1 MTPHHRPQFS
11 APEVVALTQELYGLT
26 VSAQPLPSERD
37 QNFHLQSQ
45 SGQFVLKIAN
55 GAEDQSVLDLQN
67 KALAHLGRYAG
78 ELPWSAVCPTNM
90 GEAIA
95 IVNGANGIDHY
106 VRLLT
111 YLPGKPL
118 SLAKPHSPELLQKV
132 GRFLGQMDQALLDFA
147 HPAAHRELK
156 WDLRHAREVVSA
168 YQGYIADPARRRLI
182 DHFLARFEQHVAPQL
197 SELRMSII
205 QNDGNDYNLLVELD
219 GSTHQIAGIIDF
231 GDMLHTYTICEL
243 AIATAYVMLDKAN
256 PLAAAAAVVGGYHQA
271 LPLTEP
277 ELAVLYDLICLRLC
291 MSVAI
296 SAHQQQREPDNV
308 YLSISQKPAWA
319 LLERLRE
326 INPRLAHY
334 VFRET
339 CYLPPCPNTAP
350 VVQWLETHR
359 DQIGPLVEP
368 DLKKAYSF
376 DLSVGSLELAELLDR
391 SDMAALT
398 QLLFGK
404 MAAAGVEVGLGRY
417 NEARPIYTTEAFTT
431 GDNELAETRTVHLG
445 VDLFLPVGSPVFAP
459 LDGKIHS
466 FQNNAAPFDYGPT
479 IIIEHEFDQ
488 VRFYTLYGHLSA
500 DLLVGLVNGQSVR
513 RGERIGTIGDQ
524 AINGGWPPHLHFQI
538 ITDLLDYSGNFPGVA
553 RSSQRAV
560 WLSLSPDL
568 DIMLGVSQEESPT
581 DGLSRRDIL
590 DRRQKHLG
598 RSLSVSYRNPLKIV
612 RGWRQYLYDETGRAY
627 LDAVNNVPHV
637 GHCHPHVVKAAQQ
650 QIAILNTNTRY
661 LHDSLVTYAERLCA
675 TMPEP
680 LSVCFFV
687 CTGSEANDLAL
698 RLARTHTGRIDVITV
713 DGAYHGNLTS
723 LVEISPYKFD
733 GPGGRGAPPHVH
745 KVVMPDPYRGP
756 YRASDAD
763 AAEMYAQHVKVAA
776 EQARQRGAGIA
787 AFICESVL
795 GCGGQVVLPDGY
807 LAAAYEHVRA
817 AGGVCIA
824 DEVQV
829 GFGRVGTHFWG
840 FETQGV
846 VPDVVTLGKP
856 IGNGHPMAAVI
867 TTPEIAESFANGME
881 YFNTFGGN
889 PVSCATGLAVLD
901 VIEAEHLQE
910 NALKVGRRLLAGLEQ
925 LGPKHRLIGDVRGL
939 GLFVGIELILDHET
953 LAPAAAEASYIAN
966 RMREEGILISTDGP
980 LHNVLK
986 IKPPLVFSA
995 ANADLLVSTLDK
1007 ILEED
1012 FCTK

>member
-1 MTPHHRPQFS
+1 MTPHQRPHFS
-11 APEVVALTQELYGLT
+11 APEIVALTQELYGLT
-26 VSAQPLPSERD
+26 VSAQSLPSERD
-37 QNFHLQSQ
+37 QNFHLQSPA
-45 SGQFVLKIAN
+45 GQFVLKIAN
-55 GAEDQSVLDLQN
+55 GAEDKSVLDLQN
-67 KALAHLGRYAG
+67 KALAHLGRNA
-78 ELPWSAVCPTNM
+78 ENLPWSVVCPTQA
-90 GEAIA
+90 GEEIA
-95 IVNGANGIDHY
+95 VVSGADGIDHY

-118 SLAKPHSPELLQKV
+118 GLAKPHTPELLQKV
-132 GRFLGQMDQALLDFA
+132 GHFLGQMDQALLDFA

-156 WDLRHAREVVSA
+156 WDLRHAREVIGA
-168 YQGYIADPARRRLI
+168 YQGYITDPARRNLI
-182 DHFLARFEQHVAPQL
+182 DHFLANFEPHVAPQL
-197 SELRMSII
+197 PGLRMSII
-205 QNDGNDYNLLVELD
+205 QNDGNDYNLLVQPD
-219 GSTHQIAGIIDF
+219 GPSHHIAGLIDF

-243 AIATAYVMLDKAN
+243 AIATAYVMLDKPD
-256 PLAAAAAVVGGYHQA
+256 PLATAAAVVSGYHQA

-291 MSVAI
+291 MSVTI
-296 SAHQQQREPDNV
+296 SAHQQQREPDND

-319 LLERLRE
+319 LLERLLE
-326 INPRLAHY
+326 VNPQLAHY
-334 VFRET
+334 IFRDA
-339 CYLPPCPNTAP
+339 CHLPPCPNTAP
-350 VVQWLETHR
+350 VVHWLTTHHE
-359 DQIGPLVEP
+359 QMGSLVEP
-368 DLKKAYSF
+368 DLQNAHHF
-376 DLSVGSLELAELLDR
+376 DLSIGSLELAELFDK
-391 SDMAALT
+391 SDMSALT
-398 QLLFGK
+398 RLLFGQ
-404 MAAAGVEVGLGRY
+404 MAATGADVGLGRY
-417 NEARPIYTTEAFTT
+417 NEARPFYTGEAFTT
-431 GDNELAETRTVHLG
+431 GDNELAETRTIHLG
-445 VDLFLPVGSPVFAP
+445 VDLFASAGAPVFAP
-459 LDGKIHS
+459 LDGRIHS
-466 FQNNAAPFDYGPT
+466 FQDNAAPFDYGPT

-488 VRFYTLYGHLSA
+488 VRFFTLYGHLSKDSLA
-500 DLLVGLVNGQSVR
+500 GLVNGQSVR
-513 RGERIGTIGDQ
+513 CGGQIGTIGDQ
-524 AINGGWPPHLHFQI
+524 TINGGWPPHLHLQI
-538 ITDLLDYSGNFPGVA
+538 ITDLLDYSGSFPGVA

-560 WLSLSPDL
+560 WLSLSPDPDL
-568 DIMLGVSQEESPT
+568 ILGIAQEESPT

-590 DRRQKHLG
+590 ERREKHLG

-675 TMPEP
+675 TLPEP

-687 CTGSEANDLAL
+687 NSGSEANDLAL
-698 RLARTHTGRIDVITV
+698 RLARTHTGQTDVITV

-723 LVEISPYKFD
+723 LIEISPYKFD
-733 GPGGRGAPPHVH
+733 GPGGRGAPPYVH
-745 KVVMPDPYRGP
+745 KVTMPDPYRGP

-776 EQARQRGAGIA
+776 EQAWQHGAGVA

-807 LAAAYEHVRA
+807 LAAVYEHVRA
-817 AGGVCIA
+817 GGGLCIA

-846 VPDVVTLGKP
+846 VPDIVTLGKP

-901 VIEAEHLQE
+901 VIEAEKLQE
-910 NALKVGRRLLAGLEQ
+910 NSLKVGRRLLAGLEQ
-925 LGPKHRLIGDVRGL
+925 LKSKHRLIGDVRGL
-939 GLFVGIELILDHET
+939 GLFVGIELVLDHET

-966 RMREEGILISTDGP
+966 RMRDEGILISTDGP

-995 ANADLLVSTLDK
+995 ANADLLVSTLDR

-1012 FCTK
+1012 FCVK